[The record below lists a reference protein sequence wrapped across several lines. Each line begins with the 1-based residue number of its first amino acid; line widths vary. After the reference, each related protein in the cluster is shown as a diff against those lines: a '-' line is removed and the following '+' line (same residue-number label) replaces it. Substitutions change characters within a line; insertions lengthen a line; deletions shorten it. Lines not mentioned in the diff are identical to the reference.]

1 MHSGTKYFG
10 GHSDLLMGV
19 VAVKDP
25 KAAAGLWHDRTYIGS
40 APGNLE
46 SYLMLRSLRTLT
58 VRVKRQSESAETLAN
73 WLWTLCHCNATVDA
87 STLTPEDAAIRSA
100 GIVGWVSHSSLQPRS
115 ADQQDPGTGKP
126 AEAIDFDPRAQMPGG
141 HTPTFAFR
149 LDGPQNKGGNRAA
162 WLPHFTSFWLP
173 ATSLGGV
180 ESLIEH
186 RIAAEPSEDPGTIRL
201 SVGLEEVDDLKND
214 MRRALQKVLSVEK
227 EQNGLVWQREGEWQK
242 RQKEGSGGTEI

>member
-19 VAVKDP
+19 VAVKDA

-58 VRVKRQSESAETLAN
+58 VRVKRQSESAEALAN
-73 WLWTLCHCNATVDA
+73 WLWALCHRNATVDA
-87 STLTPEDAAIRSA
+87 SKLTPEDASIRSS

-115 ADQQDPGTGKP
+115 ADQQDPVTGKP
-126 AEAIDFDPRAQMPGG
+126 AEAVGFDPRPQMPGG
-141 HTPTFAFR
+141 HTPTFAIR

-162 WLPHFTSFWLP
+162 WLPHLTSFWLP

-201 SVGLEEVDDLKND
+201 SVGLEEVEDLKND
-214 MRRALQKVLSVEK
+214 LRRALQRVLALEK

-242 RQKEGSGGTEI
+242 RQHNGTGGTEI